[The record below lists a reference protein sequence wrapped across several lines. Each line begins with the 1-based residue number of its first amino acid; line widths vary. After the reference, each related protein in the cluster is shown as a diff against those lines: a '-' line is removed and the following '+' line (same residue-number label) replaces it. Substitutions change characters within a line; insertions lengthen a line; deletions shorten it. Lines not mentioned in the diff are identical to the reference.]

1 MLHPEAIIA
10 TREQNITL
18 CKPRGCCIAE
28 AYSMEIEYNAW
39 KIILKLAHHKGWVM
53 LVWQREGQTWIKLAW
68 QEKYKNCC

>member
-28 AYSMEIEYNAW
+28 ASSTEIAYNAC
-39 KIILKLAHHKGWVM
+39 KIILKLAHHK
-53 LVWQREGQTWIKLAW
+53 R
-68 QEKYKNCC
+68 